1 MDFKKLFVVVSFLII
16 PKLYS
21 QADIFMVARSGSLE
35 DIKGIVAKNPDV
47 LNAKNEN
54 GFTPLILA
62 CYRGNNEV
70 AKFIIENS
78 NTINTS
84 SDIGSPLMASVV
96 KGNIVMAELLLQRGA
111 NPDIPDGKNTTALM
125 YAAQFQNIGAV
136 ELLLKY
142 KANKN
147 IKDKEGKTAFEYA
160 VFANNEKIIN
170 LLKN

>member
-21 QADIFMVARSGSLE
+21 QADIFMIARSGSLE
-35 DIKGIVAKNPDV
+35 DIKAIVAKNPDV

-96 KGNIVMAELLLQRGA
+96 KGNIVMAELLLHKGA
-111 NPDIPDGKNTTALM
+111 NPDITDSKGLTALI
-125 YAAQFQNIGAV
+125 YATQFQNKVAI

-142 KANKN
+142 KANKVL
-147 IKDKEGKTAFEYA
+147 KDKEGKTAFEYA
-160 VFANNEKIIN
+160 AFGNNEEIIN

>member
-21 QADIFMVARSGSLE
+21 QTDIFMIARSGTLE

-47 LNAKNEN
+47 LNAKNDN

-70 AKFIIENS
+70 AKFIIDNS

-96 KGNIVMAELLLQRGA
+96 KGNIVMVELLLQKGA
-111 NPDIPDGKNTTALM
+111 NPDITDSNGLTALI
-125 YAAQFQNIGAV
+125 YATQFQNKVAI

-142 KANKN
+142 KANKVL
-147 IKDKEGKTAFEYA
+147 KDKEGKTAFEYA
-160 VFANNEKIIN
+160 AFGNNEEIIN